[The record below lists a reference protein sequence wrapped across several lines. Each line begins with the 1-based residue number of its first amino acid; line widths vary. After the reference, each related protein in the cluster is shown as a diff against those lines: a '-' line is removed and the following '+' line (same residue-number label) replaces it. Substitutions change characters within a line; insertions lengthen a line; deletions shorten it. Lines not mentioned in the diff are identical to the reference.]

1 MRKNKKNNHELLEK
15 VERLIEEPPQEA
27 EPPQEV
33 EPPKPEKK
41 KPTAVRERALIT
53 YIALLFTVAFVLVLL
68 SFLAQQRDISQL
80 NENASS
86 ALSRAEKLQDENREL
101 IEDNQTL
108 RQQLQE
114 ALDRQEE
121 LSQAAQKAGS
131 ERAQAQ
137 EAQASLQGE
146 LDGVK
151 AAKENQLKAY
161 ELLLQAQRALDEER
175 TEDFQKNMT
184 ELAALADSLD
194 TLGKALYQELL
205 AATAVS
211 PEE

>member
-27 EPPQEV
+27 

-86 ALSRAEKLQDENREL
+86 ALSRAEKLQDENREP

-108 RQQLQE
+108 REQLQE
-114 ALDRQEE
+114 ALNRQEE
-121 LSQAAQKAGS
+121 LSQAAQEAGS

-194 TLGKALYQELL
+194 TQGETLYQELL

>member
-27 EPPQEV
+27 

-108 RQQLQE
+108 REQLQE
-114 ALDRQEE
+114 ALNRQEE
-121 LSQAAQKAGS
+121 LSQAAQEAGS
-131 ERAQAQ
+131 ECAQAQ

-194 TLGKALYQELL
+194 TQGEILYQELL